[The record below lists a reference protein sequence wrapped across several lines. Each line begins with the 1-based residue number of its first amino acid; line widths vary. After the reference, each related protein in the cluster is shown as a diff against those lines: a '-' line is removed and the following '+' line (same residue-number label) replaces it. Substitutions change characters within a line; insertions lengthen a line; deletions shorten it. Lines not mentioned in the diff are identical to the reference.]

1 MTMQDDDYSGGAVS
15 IPGAVAQERTFV
27 ARVYGL
33 MFVGLAITAVMAFLA
48 SMKGGLG
55 PLFYTEVESIGRSA
69 RHGLQP
75 TGLFWG
81 AVVLEIV
88 VWLAFVFGQ
97 RAMNWVM
104 AGVLFVAYAA
114 LNGIVL
120 SIALLVYT
128 KSSVMAAFLVSSGIF
143 GIFALYGHF
152 TKRDLTSV
160 GSLCMMAFCGLLL
173 ATIVNMFMASNTLS
187 WILTYGGV
195 VIFVGLVAYMAQ
207 QIREYAAAGLEG
219 TDEDKHAAIIMALA
233 LYIQFINIL
242 WHLIR
247 ILGDRR

>member
-1 MTMQDDDYSGGAVS
+1 MQDDDYSGGAVS
-15 IPGAVAQERTFV
+15 ISGAVAQERTFV

-33 MFVGLAITAVMAFLA
+33 MFVGLLITAAMAYLA
-48 SMKGGLG
+48 SLKSGLG
-55 PLFYTEVESIGRSA
+55 PMFYTEVIGRS
-69 RHGLQP
+69 RGGLAP

-81 AVVLEIV
+81 AVVLELV

-97 RAMNWVM
+97 RAMNWM
-104 AGVLFVAYAA
+104 FAGVLFIAYAA

-128 KSSVMAAFLVSSGIF
+128 KSSVMAAFLVSGGIF

-160 GSLCMMAFCGLLL
+160 GNLCMMAFMGLLL
-173 ATIVNMFMASNTLS
+173 ATIVNVFMASNALS

-207 QIREYAAAGLEG
+207 QIREYAAAGIEG